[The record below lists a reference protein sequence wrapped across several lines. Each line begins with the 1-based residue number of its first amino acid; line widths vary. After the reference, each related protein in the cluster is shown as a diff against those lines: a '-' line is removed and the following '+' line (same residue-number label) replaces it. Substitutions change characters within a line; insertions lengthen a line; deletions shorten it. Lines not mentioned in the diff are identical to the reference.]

1 MLKTLSDL
9 FLLISTDTK
18 KITNQDL
25 SIFYNFIIKKIPK
38 IEQQFPLMI
47 SKSFPN
53 DISQNTKKENNKKFF
68 IHFQKQV
75 YNLLIEL
82 IEFCYKE
89 KIIKLNNEIE
99 KYLSQLKSKDNKNIE
114 MQKFLI
120 YLIINNKV
128 NCNIYPKDY
137 LKFFNTENKTKK
149 RIIAERF
156 LNFSN
161 NLIKIY
167 KDNKKNIKIV
177 SNTEKKISN
186 SKKILILEKK
196 NQTLEKNDGLCMGM
210 GIKFFEEKFEMLKDK
225 IKGRLLNEKK
235 NLNLINPSKNL
246 SSSDNDII
254 DNNDDEISSDCNKE
268 KYKDELDDTISCET
282 PKNISIDNNKK
293 KIINDIPQRKTF
305 EKINYNNSFDIKTRK
320 IYQSQN
326 LNISNRNLNDK
337 DGYNIN

>member
-186 SKKILILEKK
+186 SKKNLIL
-196 NQTLEKNDGLCMGM
+196 
-210 GIKFFEEKFEMLKDK
+210 
-225 IKGRLLNEKK
+225 
-235 NLNLINPSKNL
+235 
-246 SSSDNDII
+246 
-254 DNNDDEISSDCNKE
+254 
-268 KYKDELDDTISCET
+268 
-282 PKNISIDNNKK
+282 
-293 KIINDIPQRKTF
+293 
-305 EKINYNNSFDIKTRK
+305 
-320 IYQSQN
+320 
-326 LNISNRNLNDK
+326 
-337 DGYNIN
+337 

>member
-1 MLKTLSDL
+1 MSFKTSAHLYS
-9 FLLISTDTK
+9 
-18 KITNQDL
+18 NL

-137 LKFFNTENKTKK
+137 LKFFNTETKK

-196 NQTLEKNDGLCMGM
+196 NQTLEKNDGLCMGV
-210 GIKFFEEKFEMLKDK
+210 GIKFFEEKFEMLKDIGFDEEIVEDGETFEENSE
-225 IKGRLLNEKK
+225 IKARA
-235 NLNLINPSKNL
+235 I
-246 SSSDNDII
+246 
-254 DNNDDEISSDCNKE
+254 E
-268 KYKDELDDTISCET
+268 KYCKNKGIILLRFNNLKTVEQDLMKYFQNRGIIEQTI
-282 PKNISIDNNKK
+282 
-293 KIINDIPQRKTF
+293 F
-305 EKINYNNSFDIKTRK
+305 
-320 IYQSQN
+320 N
-326 LNISNRNLNDK
+326 L
-337 DGYNIN
+337 

>member
-47 SKSFPN
+47 SKSFSN
-53 DISQNTKKENNKKFF
+53 DISQNTKKENNKKLF

-75 YNLLIEL
+75 YNLLIDL

-114 MQKFLI
+114 SQKFLI

-156 LNFSN
+156 VNFSN

-196 NQTLEKNDGLCMGM
+196 NQTLEKNDGLCMGV

-282 PKNISIDNNKK
+282 PKNISIDNTQK
-293 KIINDIPQRKTF
+293 KIINNIPQRKTF

-337 DGYNIN
+337 DGCNIN